1 MVSTVYSQDPH
12 ASFLFPVA
20 LILSI
25 NQWTACPWNSLF
37 IGTNHK
43 LSNTIENGGWK
54 GSLKDLYLARKTR
67 LFIRFHFRWNTRAL
81 NHSPFVTHSRF
92 HYCLTEGGKA
102 FASLLVHPI
111 MLEHK
116 TRSSWKPP
124 FHSIKYL
131 PWKATRNHES
141 TASGKITMKKKG
153 VTWQDSDS
161 ISHFKTTLQSN
172 KIEIVA
178 RIKQ

>member
-43 LSNTIENGGWK
+43 LSNTIENGEWK

-67 LFIRFHFRWNTRAL
+67 LFICFHFRWNTRAL
-81 NHSPFVTHSRF
+81 NHFPFVTHSRF
-92 HYCLTEGGKA
+92 HYCLPEGGKA

-111 MLEHK
+111 CWN
-116 TRSSWKPP
+116 TKPGP
-124 FHSIKYL
+124 AESLHFIPLNIFLGK
-131 PWKATRNHES
+131 PQEIMKALLLV
-141 TASGKITMKKKG
+141 K
-153 VTWQDSDS
+153 
-161 ISHFKTTLQSN
+161 
-172 KIEIVA
+172 
-178 RIKQ
+178 